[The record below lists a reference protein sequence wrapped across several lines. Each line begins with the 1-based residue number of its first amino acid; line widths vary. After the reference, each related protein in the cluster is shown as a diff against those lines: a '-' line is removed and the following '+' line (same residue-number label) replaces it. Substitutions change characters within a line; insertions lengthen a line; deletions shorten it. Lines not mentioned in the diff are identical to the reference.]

1 MESSRLHKSL
11 TNLGDTPA
19 IISVSG
25 EVTYGELNRERQ
37 NWKTRFQ
44 GIGIRPGS
52 IVALE
57 ADYNATAVAA
67 LIALLDMKA
76 IAVPISSLPE
86 EKRDEILTV
95 SGTQFYIEL
104 IGTKQNIKTLGD
116 VGGISSD
123 LYDTLR
129 ARGSAGLVLF
139 SSGTTGNSKGAVLD
153 FDKIVSAYENSNRK
167 PHRTITFLGFD
178 HIGGINT
185 LFHALTHGSTIV
197 TVQERTPDQV
207 LSVITKAGVEVLPT
221 TPTFLTM
228 CLIGD
233 KFSQYDLSSLRII
246 TYGTEP
252 MPEQTLQK
260 LHEALP
266 KVRLKQTYGLSE
278 LGIMST
284 KSRSDDSLWV
294 KLGGDGFS
302 CKVVDGTLWV
312 KSERAMLGYL
322 NAPYN
327 FDEDGFFNTQDQV
340 EVDGEYVKI
349 LGRKSEII
357 NVGGLKVYPSEV
369 ESTLLEVDGVA
380 DALVFGQANAVTGQ
394 IVRAKIKPA
403 SSVNDTSKLKTA
415 IERHCANNLEEYKW
429 PVAIEVIDEDL
440 HSKRFKKAR
449 A

>member
-1 MESSRLHKSL
+1 MESSRLHTSL
-11 TNLGDTPA
+11 ANLGNTPA
-19 IISVSG
+19 IISSNG
-25 EVTYGELNRERQ
+25 RVTYDELNQEWQ
-37 NWKTRFQ
+37 NWKTRLQ
-44 GIGIRPGS
+44 SIGIRPGS
-52 IVALE
+52 VVALE
-57 ADYNATAVAA
+57 ADYNTDAVAA

-76 IAVPISSLPE
+76 ITVPISSLPD
-86 EKRDEILTV
+86 EKREEILTT
-95 SGTQFYIEL
+95 SGARFYIEL
-104 IGTKQNIKTLGD
+104 NGTKQKIHTLESVD
-116 VGGISSD
+116 EVSSD

-129 ARGSAGLVLF
+129 TRGAAGLVLF

-153 FDKIVSAYENSNRK
+153 FDKIIDAYENSNRK
-167 PHRTITFLGFD
+167 PQRTITFLGFD

-197 TVQERTPDQV
+197 TVQERTPDEV
-207 LSVITKAGVEVLPT
+207 LKIVEKAAVEVLPT

-228 CLIGD
+228 CLIGN
-233 KFSQYDLSSLRII
+233 KFNQYDISSLRII

-266 KVRLKQTYGLSE
+266 EVKLKQTYGLSE

-284 KSRSDDSLWV
+284 KSKSNNSLWV
-294 KLGGDGFS
+294 KLGGAGFS
-302 CKVVDGTLWV
+302 YKIIDGTLWI

-322 NAPYN
+322 NAPYH
-327 FDEDGFFNTQDQV
+327 FDDEGFFDTQDQV

-349 LGRKSEII
+349 LGRKTEII

-369 ESTLLEVDGVA
+369 ESALLEVSGVT

-394 IVRAKIKPA
+394 IVRAKVRPSDGTDTEMLKSSIKQ
-403 SSVNDTSKLKTA
+403 
-415 IERHCANNLEEYKW
+415 HCAEVLEDYKR
-429 PVAIEVIDEDL
+429 PVAVDITTTDL

-449 A
+449 V

>member
-1 MESSRLHKSL
+1 MESSRLHTSL
-11 TNLGDTPA
+11 ANLGNTPA
-19 IISVSG
+19 IISSNG
-25 EVTYGELNRERQ
+25 RVTYDELNQEWQ
-37 NWKTRFQ
+37 NWKTRLQ
-44 GIGIRPGS
+44 SIGIRPGS
-52 IVALE
+52 VVALE
-57 ADYNATAVAA
+57 ADYNTDAVAA

-76 IAVPISSLPE
+76 ITVPISSLPE
-86 EKRDEILTV
+86 EKREEILTT
-95 SGTQFYIEL
+95 SGARFYIEL
-104 IGTKQNIKTLGD
+104 NGSKQKIQTLESVD
-116 VGGISSD
+116 EVSSN

-129 ARGSAGLVLF
+129 TRGAAGLVLF

-153 FDKIVSAYENSNRK
+153 FDKIVGAYESSSRK
-167 PHRTITFLGFD
+167 PQRTITFLGFD

-197 TVQERTPDQV
+197 TIQERTPDEV
-207 LSVITKAGVEVLPT
+207 LNIVEKTAVEVLPT

-228 CLIGD
+228 CLIGN
-233 KFSQYDLSSLRII
+233 KFSQYDLSSLQII

-266 KVRLKQTYGLSE
+266 NVKLKQTYGLSE

-284 KSRSDDSLWV
+284 KSKSNNSLWV
-294 KLGGDGFS
+294 KLGGAGFS
-302 CKVVDGTLWV
+302 YKIIDGTLWI

-322 NAPYN
+322 NAPYH
-327 FDEDGFFNTQDQV
+327 FDDEGFFNTQDQV

-349 LGRKSEII
+349 LGRKTEII

-369 ESTLLEVDGVA
+369 ESALLEVSGVT

-394 IVRAKIKPA
+394 IVRAKVRPSDGTDTEMLKSSIKQ
-403 SSVNDTSKLKTA
+403 
-415 IERHCANNLEEYKW
+415 HCSEVLEDYKR
-429 PVAIEVIDEDL
+429 PVVVDITTTDL

>member
-1 MESSRLHKSL
+1 MESSRLHTSL
-11 TNLGDTPA
+11 ANLGNTPA
-19 IISVSG
+19 IISSNG
-25 EVTYGELNRERQ
+25 RVTYDELNQEWQ
-37 NWKTRFQ
+37 NWKTRLQ
-44 GIGIRPGS
+44 SIGIRPGS
-52 IVALE
+52 VVALE
-57 ADYNATAVAA
+57 ADYNTAAVAA

-76 IAVPISSLPE
+76 ITVPISSLPE
-86 EKRDEILTV
+86 EKREEILTT
-95 SGTQFYIEL
+95 SGARFYIEL
-104 IGTKQNIKTLGD
+104 NGAKQKIQTLESVD
-116 VGGISSD
+116 EVSSN

-129 ARGSAGLVLF
+129 TRGAAGLVLF

-153 FDKIVSAYENSNRK
+153 FDKIVGAYESSGRK
-167 PHRTITFLGFD
+167 PQRTITFLGFD

-197 TVQERTPDQV
+197 TVQERTPDEV
-207 LSVITKAGVEVLPT
+207 LNIVEKAAVEVLPT

-228 CLIGD
+228 CLIGN
-233 KFSQYDLSSLRII
+233 KFSQYDLSSLQII

-266 KVRLKQTYGLSE
+266 NVKLKQTYGLSE

-284 KSRSDDSLWV
+284 KSKSNNSLWV
-294 KLGGDGFS
+294 KLGGAGFS
-302 CKVVDGTLWV
+302 YKIIDGTLWI

-322 NAPYN
+322 NASYH
-327 FDEDGFFNTQDQV
+327 FDDEGFFNTQDQV

-349 LGRKSEII
+349 LGRKTEII

-369 ESTLLEVDGVA
+369 ESALLEVSGVT

-394 IVRAKIKPA
+394 IVRAKVRPSDGTDTEMLKSSIKQ
-403 SSVNDTSKLKTA
+403 
-415 IERHCANNLEEYKW
+415 HCAEVLEDYKR
-429 PVAIEVIDEDL
+429 PVVVDITTTDL

-449 A
+449 V

>member
-1 MESSRLHKSL
+1 MESSRLYTSL
-11 TNLGDTPA
+11 ANLGNTPA
-19 IISVSG
+19 IISPNG
-25 EVTYGELNRERQ
+25 RVTYDELNQEWQ
-37 NWKTRFQ
+37 NWKTRLQ
-44 GIGIRPGS
+44 SVGIRPGS
-52 IVALE
+52 VVALE
-57 ADYNATAVAA
+57 ADYNTAAVAA

-76 IAVPISSLPE
+76 ITVPINSLPE
-86 EKRDEILTV
+86 EKREEILTT
-95 SGTQFYIEL
+95 SGACFYIEL
-104 IGTKQNIKTLGD
+104 NGSKQKIQTLENVD
-116 VGGISSD
+116 EVSSD

-129 ARGSAGLVLF
+129 THGAAGLVLF

-153 FDKIVSAYENSNRK
+153 FDKIVGAYESSSRR
-167 PHRTITFLGFD
+167 PQRTITFLGFD

-197 TVQERTPDQV
+197 TIQERTPDEV
-207 LSVITKAGVEVLPT
+207 LNIVEKAAVEVLPT

-228 CLIGD
+228 CLIGN
-233 KFSQYDLSSLRII
+233 KFSQYDLSSLQII

-266 KVRLKQTYGLSE
+266 NVKLKQTYGLSE

-284 KSRSDDSLWV
+284 KSKSNDSLWV
-294 KLGGDGFS
+294 KLGGAGFS
-302 CKVVDGTLWV
+302 YKIIDGTLWI

-322 NAPYN
+322 NAPYH
-327 FDEDGFFNTQDQV
+327 FDDEGFFNTQDQV

-349 LGRKSEII
+349 LGRKTEII

-369 ESTLLEVDGVA
+369 ESALLEVSGVA

-394 IVRAKIKPA
+394 IVRAKVRPSDGADTEMLKSSIKQ
-403 SSVNDTSKLKTA
+403 
-415 IERHCANNLEEYKW
+415 HCAEVLEDYKR
-429 PVAIEVIDEDL
+429 PVAVDITTTDL

-449 A
+449 V